1 MDEEE
6 AMISMQQPHLY
17 LIFDDWECGYSF
29 RKVDLPSRAP
39 ALIPEGIARGGATC
53 LPPPFFRLQAQRGLP
68 YYFTA
73 SGSKIWSLHPNE
85 EGKSLDSG
93 GSCFDPVYFP
103 IGNDKLVTLGCLSI
117 QCLDIGVKKHPT
129 GVALS
134 WSDPLDVPVD
144 SMDIISHAVFPD
156 GRTIF
161 VSVGFVAA
169 ECTYSFHLSDDG
181 GSLRMCKHQGEWV
194 LPFHGRGHFDGELN
208 TKDWPFFRRPDV
220 KYTEDHLF
228 TMGPDET
235 HVGATLVYMGH
246 ESKICLV
253 ECMINV
259 FNDRYGGPYSFEKE
273 NTDQEKTDD
282 YMLRLTTF
290 SLEYSSDGDLTTGH
304 RRVRYYKMPK
314 NVSRRVCQYPV
325 AFWM

>member
-1 MDEEE
+1 M
-6 AMISMQQPHLY
+6 
-17 LIFDDWECGYSF
+17 
-29 RKVDLPSRAP
+29 
-39 ALIPEGIARGGATC
+39 
-53 LPPPFFRLQAQRGLP
+53 
-68 YYFTA
+68 
-73 SGSKIWSLHPNE
+73 
-85 EGKSLDSG
+85 
-93 GSCFDPVYFP
+93 
-103 IGNDKLVTLGCLSI
+103 
-117 QCLDIGVKKHPT
+117 
-129 GVALS
+129 
-134 WSDPLDVPVD
+134 
-144 SMDIISHAVFPD
+144 
-156 GRTIF
+156 
-161 VSVGFVAA
+161 
-169 ECTYSFHLSDDG
+169 
-181 GSLRMCKHQGEWV
+181 
-194 LPFHGRGHFDGELN
+194 
-208 TKDWPFFRRPDV
+208 